1 VTDEKM
7 ISEEVQVTMRDK
19 PLKQLN
25 RIAKRPKL
33 DVEFQDLSY
42 SVRDSNAKGGE
53 PDFFSLKSVQNFW
66 GHSRVANVLP
76 TIFIE
81 FLS

>member
-53 PDFFSLKSVQNFW
+53 PDFFSLKSVQNLGAFTS
-66 GHSRVANVLP
+66 GERAP